1 MNAPVL
7 LAQLAGSTTQTPPSP
22 KNLKLEKPQN
32 GQAVTVHLD
41 GNTKLD
47 FADVASEKLTFV
59 RVGEKLIILF
69 DNQSTVTVDPVFDS
83 MGKPLTDLAFDMG
96 SDRTLT
102 GEQFAQTFPIT
113 TDQSVLPA
121 AGGATGPTGGANFG
135 DATVGA
141 LGASGARLAL
151 LAGEDTGGG
160 FDNLNDGTPNPSPI
174 PGGVTAVTLNE
185 DGFAE
190 GNPGGTGDS
199 GGIATSVTG
208 SLNVD
213 FGTDFVNRSFAFS
226 LNQPTLAGLTSDGQA
241 VQLAFTTVNGQ
252 PVMIGYVGGDFT
264 VAANQVFTVSL
275 DASSLQGSYTFTL
288 LRPLDHPI
296 HGTEDTINLSINVIA
311 TDGSGDTAPVTI
323 SIGINDD
330 TPVIGTPTEAG
341 LTDPLSGNPA
351 TQTGSLGIS
360 WGADRYNDHVDGGV
374 SATTGGT
381 GDRSVVFANTQV
393 VATGDGTTTIG
404 TLTSHGD
411 TVHYVLLENG
421 TALVAYTGDT
431 APTSLASLQQSGTP
445 SGEGEGGGVAG
456 NIVFVVTLSDA
467 SNSGSY
473 VVTQYRSLDHDQGTT
488 TFQTIDLAFNFTATD
503 SDGDTVS
510 GTLHAVITDTVPVVT
525 GPTDEGTVNEGNDET
540 PPSEGGGEMP
550 SLLVVGGSFSPK
562 TTGEVSLHID
572 WRSDNYNPT
581 TGGGAHDRSVAFRSQ
596 TVANLAAL
604 NLSSDGVTLT
614 YTVSADG
621 TLLTAIATSG
631 EGEGASSRTVF
642 TVQLS
647 DSGNGSYEFTL
658 LDNLDHVGEGQGA
671 NIVLG
676 FNIVATDSDGDSVN
690 SNFAVRV
697 NDDVPTTGEAVTAQV
712 VGEDGLTGANLNGG
726 SYDASNVK
734 SVSNI
739 ALNVNWG
746 ADDDIHTG

>member
-151 LAGEDTGGG
+151 LTGEDGGGG
-160 FDNLNDGTPNPSPI
+160 FSTLDDGTPNPSPI

-190 GNPGGTGDS
+190 GNLGGTGDT
-199 GGIATSVTG
+199 GGTATSVTG

-226 LNQPTLAGLTSDGQA
+226 LNQPTLAGLTSDGQT

-374 SATTGGT
+374 SSTTGGT
-381 GDRSVVFANTQV
+381 GDRSVIFGAAS
-393 VATGDGTTTIG
+393 VAVTDASGNGIAS
-404 TLTSHGD
+404 LTSNGE
-411 TVHYVLLENG
+411 TVHYVLLNNG

-431 APTSLASLQQSGTP
+431 APSALPGS
-445 SGEGEGGGVAG
+445 EVAD

-467 SNSGSY
+467 SSTGSY
-473 VVTQYRSLDHDQGTT
+473 TITQYQ
-488 TFQTIDLAFNFTATD
+488 
-503 SDGDTVS
+503 
-510 GTLHAVITDTVPVVT
+510 P
-525 GPTDEGTVNEGNDET
+525 
-540 PPSEGGGEMP
+540 
-550 SLLVVGGSFSPK
+550 
-562 TTGEVSLHID
+562 
-572 WRSDNYNPT
+572 
-581 TGGGAHDRSVAFRSQ
+581 
-596 TVANLAAL
+596 
-604 NLSSDGVTLT
+604 
-614 YTVSADG
+614 
-621 TLLTAIATSG
+621 
-631 EGEGASSRTVF
+631 
-642 TVQLS
+642 
-647 DSGNGSYEFTL
+647 
-658 LDNLDHVGEGQGA
+658 LDHVSGDQA
-671 NIVLG
+671 LG
-676 FNIVATDSDGDSVN
+676 SLNLTFQYTATDSDGDSV
-690 SNFAVRV
+690 SGTVTTV
-697 NDDVPTTGEAVTAQV
+697 VTDTVPTLGESVAAHT
-712 VGEDGLTGANLNGG
+712 VGEDGLPGANVSGPEGG
-726 SYDASNVK
+726 FDAANNV
-734 SVSNI
+734 SVTG
-739 ALNVNWG
+739 ALNVNWNADSDIRHDGDTYGRTLSFLTSGETPTAIAGGSATISSLNLTITGEAGTALMSGGVALQYVVTANADGGETLTAYKGTPGEGNAVFTLVLDPTSTHGSYTFTLLGELDHG
-746 ADDDIHTG
+746 AESNSIGLTFAVQAADADGDTINTSFVLNVEDDVPVAHSVTASRVLDDEAQTVFTPTNPGTGFLNLGDVSPNYNSVTGAA